1 MTHDIKVKISNLTKI
16 FGPKADSIL
25 KHVDNGMGKDDLLRE
40 HKHVLGLSNINLELA
55 NKNIEVIMGLSGSGK
70 STLIRHINRLIEPTA
85 GSIMIGGEDVI
96 QMPMEKLRQFRQQKT
111 AMVFQSFALLPHK
124 TIMDNVCL
132 GVHLQGVKGDD
143 AITRAKKWID
153 RVGLSGYEDRY
164 PSQLS
169 GGMQQRVG
177 LARALT
183 CDTEILMMDEA
194 FSALDPLIRSD
205 MQDLLLELQQELHK
219 TIIFITHDLDEALKI
234 GDRIAI
240 LNGGEL
246 VQHGTSQ
253 DILMTPADD
262 YVRDFVKKV
271 NRSHVLHAKS
281 VMTSEKPAKGSSNI
295 KVNEMDSV
303 DSVLC
308 EMLRRNADCCVVQDS
323 SGADVGYLN
332 KKDIAEV
339 VQPLEAVID

>member
-1 MTHDIKVKISNLTKI
+1 MSQDVKVKISNLTKI
-16 FGPKADSIL
+16 FGPKAQSVL
-25 KHVDNGMGKDDLLRE
+25 KHVDNGMGKDDLLKE
-40 HKHVLGLSNINLELA
+40 HQHVLGLSNINLELA

-85 GSIMIGGEDVI
+85 GSIIVGGEDVI

-132 GVHLQGVKGDD
+132 GVHLQGVKEDES
-143 AITRAKKWID
+143 ISRAKRWID
-153 RVGLSGYEDRY
+153 RVGLTGYEDRY

-205 MQDLLLELQQELHK
+205 MQDLLLELQDELHK
-219 TIIFITHDLDEALKI
+219 TVIFITHDLDEALKI

-253 DILMTPADD
+253 EILMSPADD

-271 NRSHVLHAKS
+271 NRSHVLHANS
-281 VMTSEKPAKGSSNI
+281 VMTDKKPEKGSKNI
-295 KVNEMDSV
+295 KINEMESI

-308 EMLRRNADCCVVQDS
+308 EMLRHNADCCIVQDS
-323 SGADVGYLN
+323 NGSDIGYLN

-339 VQPLEAVID
+339 VQPLEVAEN

>member
-1 MTHDIKVKISNLTKI
+1 
-16 FGPKADSIL
+16 
-25 KHVDNGMGKDDLLRE
+25 
-40 HKHVLGLSNINLELA
+40 
-55 NKNIEVIMGLSGSGK
+55 MGLSRSCQ
-70 STLIRHINRLIEPTA
+70 STLIRPINRLIGPKS
-85 GSIMIGGEDVI
+85 GSVIIGGEDVI

-132 GVHLQGVKGDD
+132 GVHLQGVKGDE
-143 AITRAKKWID
+143 AVARAKKWID

-205 MQDLLLELQQELHK
+205 MQDLLLELQKELHK
-219 TIIFITHDLDEALKI
+219 TIVFITHDLEEALKI

-246 VQHGTSQ
+246 VQHGTTQ
-253 DILMTPADD
+253 EIIMTPADD
-262 YVRDFVKKV
+262 YVKDFVKKV
-271 NRSHVLHAKS
+271 NRSHVLQTKS
-281 VMTSEKPAKGSSNI
+281 VMTDQKPAKASSSI
-295 KVNEMDSV
+295 AVNETDSV
-303 DSVLC
+303 DSV
-308 EMLRRNADCCVVQDS
+308 
-323 SGADVGYLN
+323 
-332 KKDIAEV
+332 
-339 VQPLEAVID
+339 